1 MEKVQAVVFLLF
13 VLIFTVIQGACSS
26 SEERDCNW
34 LLKVEETIP
43 VMEDGLTIEYTL
55 VLIAYKMGGKDVYGS
70 YEGVAYIGSRMDAS
84 GLSGIFAK
92 ITGGFDTDI
101 YVNNLSFE
109 LEPFDREEYARYGS
123 SERHSLPPLADY
135 DSMALLSPVMKGHTN
150 LNPFIEIIGGFPGGY
165 FDSGGG
171 EASVAMKIAVNS
183 GKVYVEIPSICNE
196 SFEGTITG
204 SPKINEKK
212 YQDEIKKLEEQMEKG
227 VEERAKEKGDK

>member
-34 LLKVEETIP
+34 LLRVEETIP

-55 VLIAYKMGGKDVYGS
+55 VLIAFKMGGKDVYGS
-70 YEGVAYIGSRMDAS
+70 YEGAAYIGSRMNAS

-92 ITGGFDTDI
+92 ITDGFDTDI
-101 YVNNLSFE
+101 YANNLSFE

-150 LNPFIEIIGGFPGGY
+150 HNPFIEIIDGFAGGY
-165 FDSGGG
+165 
-171 EASVAMKIAVNS
+171 
-183 GKVYVEIPSICNE
+183 
-196 SFEGTITG
+196 
-204 SPKINEKK
+204 
-212 YQDEIKKLEEQMEKG
+212 L
-227 VEERAKEKGDK
+227 